1 VYATS
6 NVTEFAATQ
15 TLAVTAAPVPAM
27 VSAHTT
33 SSTLVITYNEDV
45 SCAAVNTVPAAFV
58 YDYTGVASGFTGTIT
73 AKCATDILT
82 LTASGVGSG
91 VKAPGS
97 GASIVYTAPTT
108 SLATSAVFATGSTP
122 SLYAATQTLSGAA
135 IS

>member
-1 VYATS
+1 
-6 NVTEFAATQ
+6 
-15 TLAVTAAPVPAM
+15 M
-27 VSAHTT
+27 VSAHAT

-73 AKCATDILT
+73 AKCATDVLT

-108 SLATSAVFATGSTP
+108 ALATSAVFATGSSP
-122 SLYAATQTLSGAA
+122 SLYAATQTLSGAT